1 MSQVQIHLEI
11 DTGAGNT
18 ALAGNCGTTS
28 DLFFPLWDIAF
39 QGTVIDKFHGRQAS
53 DMLSELDRAIDS
65 LQWDRNA
72 YLGLT
77 TAQQAGRPQAEAYLV
92 VWRDLCRK
100 HPSCRITIQP

>member
-28 DLFFPLWDIAF
+28 DLFFPLWDIAL
-39 QGTVIDKFHGRQAS
+39 GTVVDKYHGRQAS
-53 DMLSELDRAIDS
+53 DILGDLDRAIES

-72 YLGLT
+72 YSGLT
-77 TAQQAGRPQAEAYLV
+77 TAQQTARPQAEAYLV

-100 HPSCRITIQP
+100 HPNCRITINP